1 MHLTRVESKSSTSV
15 GNHSS
20 KEGPSSN
27 RGPFLYY
34 PVTMHH
40 VSSAEEMFDL
50 GKQIGAQ
57 CKPGDQI
64 LLVGPLGAGKTLLA
78 QGIGAA
84 LGIEGITSPTFV
96 IARNHAGQ
104 VPIVHVDLYRLLDS
118 PNMSAA
124 IEDLDLEV
132 NADKSV
138 TIIEWAS
145 PEYSALQADRLE
157 ITIDRTT
164 DLREVSIKPIGQRWS
179 TFSL

>member
-1 MHLTRVESKSSTSV
+1 
-15 GNHSS
+15 
-20 KEGPSSN
+20 
-27 RGPFLYY
+27 
-34 PVTMHH
+34 
-40 VSSAEEMFDL
+40 
-50 GKQIGAQ
+50 
-57 CKPGDQI
+57 
-64 LLVGPLGAGKTLLA
+64 
-78 QGIGAA
+78 
-84 LGIEGITSPTFV
+84 
-96 IARNHAGQ
+96 
-104 VPIVHVDLYRLLDS
+104 
-118 PNMSAA
+118 MSAA